1 MTALPA
7 RERCVA
13 EVMQDQAEG
22 LRRLL
27 SGDFVRIVTLTS
39 GRRGVGKTTA
49 LINLAAALAKRGKQ
63 VMVLDE
69 HQGEHSVVGMLGLTP
84 YFDLGHVVRR
94 ERTLE
99 QVMLSGPEGIMVVPA
114 GKGVQSLAALGT
126 EEQASLVRAFGQ
138 LSQPVDVV
146 LVDAVAGVASHVLPL
161 SLAAQELVLVVDPQ
175 PASMTDAYALIKV
188 LNQGFARRSFHI
200 IVNRVSSPE
209 EGEAVFRNVAD
220 VANRFLKV
228 TLDYMGCVPR
238 DEKLRRAGQLGRSV
252 VDAFPATAA
261 AQTFRDLAEEVDQ
274 WPPPGGDEGQLETF
288 MQRLIQTSRAAAL
301 EPGLPGRI

>member
-1 MTALPA
+1 MADA
-7 RERCVA
+7 
-13 EVMQDQAEG
+13 MQDQAAG

-84 YFDLGHVVRR
+84 YYDLSHVVRR
-94 ERTLE
+94 ERSLE
-99 QVMLSGPEGIMVVPA
+99 QVMLTGPEGIMVVPA
-114 GKGVQSLAALGT
+114 GKGVESLAGLGVEGQET
-126 EEQASLVRAFGQ
+126 LVHAFGQ

-161 SLAAQELVLVVDPQ
+161 SLAAQELVLVVDTQ

-200 IVNRVSSPE
+200 IVNRVSGPE
-209 EGEAVFRNVAD
+209 EGEAVFRNVAA
-220 VANRFLKV
+220 VASRFLKV
-228 TLDYMGCVPR
+228 SLDYMGCVPR
-238 DEKLRRAGQLGRSV
+238 DEKLRRATQLGRSV
-252 VDAFPATAA
+252 LDAFPATAA
-261 AQTFRDLAEEVDQ
+261 ARTFRDLAEAVDQ
-274 WPPPGGDEGQLETF
+274 WPHPDGEEGQLETF
-288 MQRLIQTSRAAAL
+288 MQRLIQSSRAAAN
-301 EPGLPGRI
+301 EPGLPGRV

>member
-1 MTALPA
+1 M
-7 RERCVA
+7 A
-13 EVMQDQAEG
+13 EAVQDQAAG

-39 GRRGVGKTTA
+39 GRRSVGKTTA

-69 HQGEHSVVGMLGLTP
+69 HQGAQSVAGMLGLTP
-84 YFDLGHVVRR
+84 CYDLGHVVKR
-94 ERTLE
+94 ECSLE
-99 QVMLSGPEGIMVVPA
+99 QVMLSGPDGIMVVPA
-114 GKGVQSLAALGT
+114 GKGVQSLASLEA
-126 EEQASLVRAFGQ
+126 EEQASLAHAFGQ

-200 IVNRVSSPE
+200 IVNRVSGPE
-209 EGEAVFRNVAD
+209 EGEAVFRNVAA
-220 VANRFLKV
+220 VASRFLKV
-228 TLDYMGCVPR
+228 KLDYMGCILR
-238 DEKLRRAGQLGRSV
+238 DEKLHRATQLGRSV

-274 WPPPGGDEGQLETF
+274 WPHSDGEEGQLEAF
-288 MQRLIQTSRAAAL
+288 MQRLIQSSRATAGGAARQ
-301 EPGLPGRI
+301 GRI

>member
-1 MTALPA
+1 M
-7 RERCVA
+7 A
-13 EVMQDQAEG
+13 EVMQDQAAG

-27 SGDFVRIVTLTS
+27 SGNFVRIVTLTS

-69 HQGEHSVVGMLGLTP
+69 HRGVHSVVGMLGLTP
-84 YFDLGHVVRR
+84 YYDLGHVVRR
-94 ERTLE
+94 ECSLE

-114 GKGVQSLAALGT
+114 GKGVQSLAALSAD
-126 EEQASLVRAFGQ
+126 EQASLVHAFGQ
-138 LSQPVDVV
+138 LSLPVDVV

-161 SLAAQELVLVVDPQ
+161 SLAAQELVLVVDPR

-200 IVNRVSSPE
+200 IVNRVANPE
-209 EGEAVFRNVAD
+209 EGEAVFSNVAA
-220 VANRFLKV
+220 VASRFLKV
-228 TLDYMGCVPR
+228 SLDYMGCVPL
-238 DEKLRRAGQLGRSV
+238 DEKLRRATQLGRSA

-274 WPPPGGDEGQLETF
+274 WPHPDGEGGQLETF
-288 MQRLIQTSRAAAL
+288 MQRLIQTSRAAA

>member
-1 MTALPA
+1 M
-7 RERCVA
+7 A
-13 EVMQDQAEG
+13 EVVQDQAAG

-69 HQGEHSVVGMLGLTP
+69 HQGAHSVAGMLGLTP
-84 YFDLGHVVRR
+84 GYDLSHVVKR
-94 ERTLE
+94 ECSLE

-114 GKGVQSLAALGT
+114 GKGVQSLASLEV
-126 EEQASLVRAFGQ
+126 EEQGALAHAFGQ

-146 LVDAVAGVASHVLPL
+146 LVDAVAGVASHVLPF

-200 IVNRVSSPE
+200 IVNRVSGHE
-209 EGEAVFRNVAD
+209 EGEAVFRNVAA
-220 VANRFLKV
+220 VASRFLKV
-228 TLDYMGCVPR
+228 TLDYMGSVPR
-238 DEKLRRAGQLGRSV
+238 DEKLRRATQLGRSV

-261 AQTFRDLAEEVDQ
+261 AQTFRDLAEKVDQ
-274 WPPPGGDEGQLETF
+274 WPHSDGEEGQLEAF
-288 MQRLIQTSRAAAL
+288 MQRLIQTSRATAG
-301 EPGLPGRI
+301 EPGLPGRM

>member
-1 MTALPA
+1 M
-7 RERCVA
+7 A
-13 EVMQDQAEG
+13 EVMQDQAAG

-69 HQGEHSVVGMLGLTP
+69 HQGAHSVVGMLGLTP
-84 YFDLGHVVRR
+84 YYDLGHVVRR
-94 ERTLE
+94 ERSLE
-99 QVMLSGPEGIMVVPA
+99 QVMWSGPEGIMVVPA
-114 GKGVQSLAALGT
+114 GQGVQSLAVLGA
-126 EEQASLVRAFGQ
+126 EEQVSLVHAFGQ
-138 LSQPVDVV
+138 LSLPVDVV

-161 SLAAQELVLVVDPQ
+161 SLGAQELVLVVDPR

-200 IVNRVSSPE
+200 IVNRVASPE
-209 EGEAVFRNVAD
+209 EGEAVFSNVAS
-220 VANRFLKV
+220 VASRFLKV
-228 TLDYMGCVPR
+228 SLDYMGCVPL
-238 DEKLRRAGQLGRSV
+238 DEKLHRATQLGRSA

-261 AQTFRDLAEEVDQ
+261 AQTFRDLAEAVDQ
-274 WPPPGGDEGQLETF
+274 WPYPDGEGGQLESF
-288 MQRLIQTSRAAAL
+288 MQRLIQTSRAAAG
-301 EPGLPGRI
+301 ESGLPGRV

>member
-1 MTALPA
+1 
-7 RERCVA
+7 
-13 EVMQDQAEG
+13 MQDQAEG

-69 HQGEHSVVGMLGLTP
+69 HQGAHSVVGMLGLTP
-84 YFDLGHVVRR
+84 YYDLGHVVRR

-126 EEQASLVRAFGQ
+126 EEQESLVRAFGQ
-138 LSQPVDVV
+138 LAQPVDVV
-146 LVDAVAGVASHVLPL
+146 LVDAVAGVASHVLPP
-161 SLAAQELVLVVDPQ
+161 SLAAQEVVLVVDPR
-175 PASMTDAYALIKV
+175 PASLTDAYALIKV
-188 LNQGFARRSFHI
+188 LNQGFALRSFHI
-200 IVNRVSSPE
+200 MVNRVAGPE
-209 EGEAVFRNVAD
+209 EGEAVFRNVAA
-220 VANRFLKV
+220 VASRFLKV
-228 TLDYMGCVPR
+228 TLDCMGFVPL
-238 DEKLRRAGQLGRSV
+238 DEKLHRATQLGRSV

-261 AQTFRDLAEEVDQ
+261 AQTFRDMAEGVDQ
-274 WPPPGGDEGQLETF
+274 WPPPGGEEGQLEAF
-288 MQRLIQTSRAAAL
+288 MQRLIQTSRAAAG
-301 EPGLPGRI
+301 EPGRLGRI

>member
-1 MTALPA
+1 MTALRA
-7 RERCVA
+7 RGHCVA

-69 HQGEHSVVGMLGLTP
+69 HQGAHSVVGMLGLTP

-99 QVMLSGPEGIMVVPA
+99 EIMLSGPEGVMVVPA
-114 GKGVQSLAALGT
+114 GKGVQSLAGLRAA
-126 EEQASLVRAFGQ
+126 EQESLVHAFAQ

-146 LVDAVAGVASHVLPL
+146 LVDAEAGVASHVLPL
-161 SLAAQELVLVVDPQ
+161 SLAAQELVLVVDPR

-188 LNQGFARRSFHI
+188 LNLGFARRSFHI

-209 EGEAVFRNVAD
+209 EGEAVFRNVAS
-220 VANRFLKV
+220 VASRFLKV
-228 TLDYMGCVPR
+228 ALDYMGCVPLE
-238 DEKLRRAGQLGRSV
+238 DKLHRATQLGRSV
-252 VDAFPATAA
+252 VDAFPATMA
-261 AQTFRDLAEEVDQ
+261 AQMFRDLAEKLDQ
-274 WPPPGGDEGQLETF
+274 WPPPGAEEGQLEAF
-288 MQRLIQTSRAAAL
+288 MQRLIQTSRVTAG
-301 EPGLPGRI
+301 EPGQQQRI

>member
-1 MTALPA
+1 M
-7 RERCVA
+7 A
-13 EVMQDQAEG
+13 EVMQDQAAG

-69 HQGEHSVVGMLGLTP
+69 HQGAHSVVGMLGLTP
-84 YFDLGHVVRR
+84 YYDLSHVVRR
-94 ERTLE
+94 ERSLD

-114 GKGVQSLAALGT
+114 GKGVQSLAALGA
-126 EEQASLVRAFGQ
+126 EEQASLVHAFGQ
-138 LSQPVDVV
+138 LSLPVDVV

-161 SLAAQELVLVVDPQ
+161 SLAAQELVLVVDPR

-200 IVNRVSSPE
+200 IVNRVASPE
-209 EGEAVFRNVAD
+209 EGEAVFSNVAA
-220 VANRFLKV
+220 VASRFLKV
-228 TLDYMGCVPR
+228 SLDYMGCVPL
-238 DEKLRRAGQLGRSV
+238 DEKLRRATQLGRSV
-252 VDAFPATAA
+252 VDAFPATEA

-274 WPPPGGDEGQLETF
+274 WPHPDGDGGQLETF
-288 MQRLIQTSRAAAL
+288 MQRLIQTSRAAAG
-301 EPGLPGRI
+301 ESALPGRI

>member
-1 MTALPA
+1 
-7 RERCVA
+7 V
-13 EVMQDQAEG
+13 QDQAAG

-39 GRRGVGKTTA
+39 GRRSVGKTTA

-69 HQGEHSVVGMLGLTP
+69 HQGAQSVAGMLGLTP
-84 YFDLGHVVRR
+84 CYDLGHVVKR
-94 ERTLE
+94 ECSLE
-99 QVMLSGPEGIMVVPA
+99 QVMLSGPDGIMVVPA
-114 GKGVQSLAALGT
+114 GKGVQSLASLEA
-126 EEQASLVRAFGQ
+126 EEQASLAHAFGQ

-200 IVNRVSSPE
+200 IVNRVSGPE
-209 EGEAVFRNVAD
+209 EGEAVFRNVAA
-220 VANRFLKV
+220 VASRFLKV
-228 TLDYMGCVPR
+228 KLDYMGCVSR
-238 DEKLRRAGQLGRSV
+238 DEKLHRATQLGRSV

-274 WPPPGGDEGQLETF
+274 WPHSDGEEGQLEAF
-288 MQRLIQTSRAAAL
+288 MQRLIQSSRATAGGAARQ
-301 EPGLPGRI
+301 GRI

>member
-1 MTALPA
+1 MAD
-7 RERCVA
+7 VA
-13 EVMQDQAEG
+13 QDQAAG

-27 SGDFVRIVTLTS
+27 SGDFVRIVTLAS

-69 HQGEHSVVGMLGLTP
+69 HQGAHSVVGMLGLTP
-84 YFDLGHVVRR
+84 CYDLSHVVRR
-94 ERTLE
+94 ERSLE
-99 QVMLSGPEGIMVVPA
+99 QVLLTGPEGITVVPA
-114 GKGVQSLAALGT
+114 GKGVESLAALGV
-126 EEQASLVRAFGQ
+126 EDQASLVQSFGQ

-200 IVNRVSSPE
+200 IVNRVSGTE
-209 EGEAVFRNVAD
+209 EGEAVFRKVAT
-220 VANRFLKV
+220 VASRFLKV
-228 TLDYMGCVPR
+228 RLDYMGCVPR
-238 DEKLRRAGQLGRSV
+238 DDKLHRATQLGRSV

-261 AQTFRDLAEEVDQ
+261 AQTFRDLAEAMDQ
-274 WPPPGGDEGQLETF
+274 WPHPEGEEGQLEAF
-288 MQRLIQTSRAAAL
+288 MQRLIQTSRATAG
-301 EPGLPGRI
+301 ESGLQGRM